1 MCPNHGPAYSE
12 LALTLIRQMVEDLLV
27 DDGVPSRGHRLCVL
41 DPAYTTLGACVG
53 EHSTL
58 RTQRPAAS
66 EA

>member
-1 MCPNHGPAYSE
+1 
-12 LALTLIRQMVEDLLV
+12 MVEDLLV

-53 EHSTL
+53 EHSTF

-66 EA
+66 EAEDTAAA